1 MEGDRLYQEIEYL
14 TEAQNID
21 KKWDSLGSS
30 VLTGSFRCLE
40 VLDEVVLGYLSSLL
54 SSSNEDK
61 DNDDSVEDFIEVLA
75 GYIPEFSQFDRCGY

>member
-1 MEGDRLYQEIEYL
+1 M
-14 TEAQNID
+14 
-21 KKWDSLGSS
+21 
-30 VLTGSFRCLE
+30 LTGSFRCLE